1 MANNKSEN
9 KARLQKQY
17 DDSIRNLL
25 MQNMQY
31 ANIMQVPKLEK
42 IVINMG
48 VKDAVL
54 SSSAI
59 DGALNELFL
68 ITGQKPVATRA
79 KKSIAGFKIR
89 EGMAIGCKATLRGRM
104 MYEFLDR
111 LINIA
116 LPRVRDFKGF
126 SRKQFDGQ
134 GNFSIGLKEQI
145 IFPEINYDKIDR
157 IRGMNIVFVTS
168 AKTNVDAKALLE
180 EFGIPFMN

>member
-1 MANNKSEN
+1 MTNSTK
-9 KARLQKQY
+9 KARLQERY
-17 DDSIRNLL
+17 DASIKGML
-25 MQNMQY
+25 MKSMKY
-31 ANIMQVPKLEK
+31 ANVMQVPKLQK

-68 ITGQKPVATRA
+68 IAGQKPVVTRA

-89 EGMAIGCKATLRGRM
+89 EGMAIGCKATLRGKM

-111 LINIA
+111 LVNIA

-126 SRKQFDGQ
+126 SREQFDGN

-145 IFPEINYDKIDR
+145 VFPEINYDRIER
-157 IRGMNIVFVTS
+157 IRGMNVVVVTS
-168 AKTNVDAKALLE
+168 AKTDADAKALLE
-180 EFGIPFMN
+180 QFDIPFMN